1 VIEQCLVAGL
11 GNPGSR
17 YDGTR
22 HNLGFRVVEELC
34 TRSRVT
40 MHQVPGP
47 ALAGRMAAG
56 ATAMHLLAPLTYMN
70 NSGTAVALAVSRA
83 GVSTDRVLLVVD
95 DVALPLG
102 AIRIRPGGSDGG
114 HNGLASVIEALGTT
128 DVPRLRMGIAGTPPP
143 AGEDLVEFVLSRFTQ
158 EEEQH
163 VRAMVARAADACQL
177 FAERGLADAMNMFN
191 TAAPSTGPFAS
202 ES

>member
-1 VIEQCLVAGL
+1 MEQCLVAGL

-17 YDGTR
+17 YEGTR
-22 HNLGFRVVEELC
+22 HNLGFRVIEELC
-34 TRSRVT
+34 ARGRVT

-47 ALAGRMAAG
+47 ALAGRTVAG
-56 ATAMHLLAPLTYMN
+56 GTAMQLLAPLTYMN
-70 NSGTAVALAVSRA
+70 NSGTAVAGAVS
-83 GVSTDRVLLVVD
+83 STGISADRVLVVVD

-102 AIRIRPGGSDGG
+102 TIRIRPGGSDGG

-128 DVPRLRMGIAGTPPP
+128 DVPRLRLGIAGTPPP
-143 AGEDLVEFVLSRFTQ
+143 AGEDLAAFVLSRFTQ
-158 EEEQH
+158 EEEQQ
-163 VRAMVARAADACQL
+163 VRAMITRAADACQL